1 MIDWALASPAIG
13 GLIGT
18 IAMLIFV
25 HRIQAKAK
33 RARDRERAER
43 KRLISP

>member
-13 GLIGT
+13 LLAAT
-18 IAMLIFV
+18 IVMLIFV

-33 RARDRERAER
+33 RARDREKAER
-43 KRLISP
+43 ERPVSP